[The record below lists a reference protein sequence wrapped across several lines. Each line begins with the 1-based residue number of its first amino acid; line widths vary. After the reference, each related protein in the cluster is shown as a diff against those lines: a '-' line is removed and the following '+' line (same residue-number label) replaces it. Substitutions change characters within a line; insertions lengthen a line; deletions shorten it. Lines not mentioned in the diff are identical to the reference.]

1 MDFADYNS
9 WMLRRSA
16 LAAGALLAGFHAW
29 LLAAQIWSGH
39 VAQPD
44 VLLRWLAAAAL
55 VAGLGALGR
64 RGLPVVFGRQA
75 VAVWLLAAVL
85 HGPALANDLDG
96 FATPSMPEAAVAL
109 TQSSLTVTALGLVL
123 LTLWLHATFAGLT
136 SRAVAVVVA
145 QSPSRPRVASSG
157 LGFLPRPPPLR

>member
-1 MDFADYNS
+1 MEPADYNS
-9 WMLRRSA
+9 WMLRRCA

-29 LLAAQIWSGH
+29 LLATQVWSGH

-55 VAGLGALGR
+55 VAGLTALGR
-64 RGLPVVFGRQA
+64 RGVPVLVSRQA
-75 VAVWLLAAVL
+75 IAVWLLAALL

-96 FATPSMPEAAVAL
+96 FATPSLPEAAVAL
-109 TQSSLTVTALGLVL
+109 TQSALAVSAVGLAL
-123 LTLWLHATFAGLT
+123 LALWLRATSPRLAPG
-136 SRAVAVVVA
+136 AVAAVVA
-145 QSPSRPRVASSG
+145 RVPARPRSASAG

>member
-1 MDFADYNS
+1 
-9 WMLRRSA
+9 MLRRSA

-29 LLAAQIWSGH
+29 LLAAQVWSGH

-44 VLLRWLAAAAL
+44 VLLRWLVAAAL
-55 VAGLGALGR
+55 VAGLTALGR
-64 RGLPVVFGRQA
+64 RGLPVMFGRQA

-96 FATPSMPEAAVAL
+96 FATPSLPEAAVAL
-109 TQSSLTVTALGLVL
+109 TQSSLSMTAIGLAL
-123 LTLWLHATFAGLT
+123 LALWL
-136 SRAVAVVVA
+136 RAVHSGVTGRVVA
-145 QSPSRPRVASSG
+145 PVIGRVPSRTRAAASG